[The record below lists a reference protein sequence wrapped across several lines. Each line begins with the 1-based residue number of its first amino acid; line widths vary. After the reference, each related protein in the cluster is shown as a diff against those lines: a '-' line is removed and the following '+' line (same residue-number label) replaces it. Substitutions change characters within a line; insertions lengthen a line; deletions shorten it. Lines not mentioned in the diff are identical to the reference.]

1 MRSAV
6 RSTWALGTDY
16 KISYFSFLHF
26 SEVLLVS
33 EYNFEE
39 GGFIDWFPFVYL
51 GDAEEEGGDEVVE
64 HAIVELLQVAR
75 GETTVNRHDKIIIT
89 EGEER
94 EDM

>member
-26 SEVLLVS
+26 AEVLLVS

-39 GGFIDWFPFVYL
+39 GGFIDWFPFV
-51 GDAEEEGGDEVVE
+51 
-64 HAIVELLQVAR
+64 
-75 GETTVNRHDKIIIT
+75 NRHDKIIIT
-89 EGEER
+89 EGEKR
-94 EDM
+94 KDM